1 MMLFAAGVFVD
12 LWAHDFKHLFLWDG
26 LFVKVSQKHYATL
39 DLTSTQ
45 EDGFRILIPSSYS
58 SINEN
63 FKSEASVFMLKI
75 EALTKNYSR
84 HGSTAIDRVSFDVND
99 GEIVGFVG
107 LNGAGKTTT
116 IRIGCGVTLPSA
128 GSVAVDGH
136 DIVKEKSEASKYIGW
151 VPEFTNFEQN
161 AKARDL
167 MVYFAGYHG
176 ISKDEALK
184 RTKDLFQRVNLSGFE
199 KKKLRTYSQG
209 MKKRFSLAA
218 ALLPDPK
225 NYFFDEILNGL
236 DPEGIRFIRSLMI
249 DLKHRGKAV
258 LLSSH
263 ILTEVEIISDRVV
276 FIHKG
281 KIIKIVTRDDLT
293 KVGSASGTL
302 KIVIQNLND
311 DALGYLR
318 TLGEV
323 RIEGNTIWLSNFI
336 IDPTQVSTEL
346 IKRGFL
352 IREFNVERSNL
363 EEYFFKLVGVP
374 TNGSPGTGARN

>member
-1 MMLFAAGVFVD
+1 L
-12 LWAHDFKHLFLWDG
+12 
-26 LFVKVSQKHYATL
+26 
-39 DLTSTQ
+39 
-45 EDGFRILIPSSYS
+45 
-58 SINEN
+58 
-63 FKSEASVFMLKI
+63 LKI
-75 EALTKNYSR
+75 EALTKKYSS
-84 HGSTAIDRVSFDVND
+84 HDAPAADNVSFEVND

-116 IRIGCGVTLPSA
+116 IRVGCGVSLPTS
-128 GSVAVDGH
+128 GTVLVNGH
-136 DIVKEKSEASKYIGW
+136 DIVREKAEASKYIGW
-151 VPEFTNFEQN
+151 VPEFPNFELN

-184 RTKDLFQRVNLSGFE
+184 RTQDLFQKVNLSGFE

-225 NYFFDEILNGL
+225 NYLFDEILNGL

-263 ILTEVEIISDRVV
+263 ILTEIENISDRVV

-281 KIIKIVTRDDLT
+281 NIIKIATRDELA
-293 KVGSASGTL
+293 KIESASGML
-302 KIVIQNLND
+302 RVVIQNLND

-318 TLGEV
+318 SLGEV
-323 RIEGNTIWLSNFI
+323 RVEQNTVWLSNFTT
-336 IDPTQVSTEL
+336 DPTQISTEL
-346 IKRGFL
+346 IKRGFQ
-352 IREFNVERSNL
+352 IREFNLEKSNL
-363 EEYFFKLVGVP
+363 EEYFFKLVGV
-374 TNGSPGTGARN
+374 SGTGIVQRGN

>member
-1 MMLFAAGVFVD
+1 
-12 LWAHDFKHLFLWDG
+12 
-26 LFVKVSQKHYATL
+26 
-39 DLTSTQ
+39 
-45 EDGFRILIPSSYS
+45 
-58 SINEN
+58 
-63 FKSEASVFMLKI
+63 MLKI
-75 EALTKNYSR
+75 EALTKNYTR
-84 HGSTAIDRVSFDVND
+84 HGSPAIDNVSFDVND

-116 IRIGCGVTLPSA
+116 IRISCGVTLPSS
-128 GSVAVDGH
+128 GSVSINGH
-136 DIVKEKSEASKYIGW
+136 DIVREKAEASKYIGW
-151 VPEFTNFEQN
+151 VPEFPNFEQN
-161 AKARDL
+161 ARARDL

-176 ISKDEALK
+176 IPKDEALK
-184 RTKDLFQRVNLSGFE
+184 RAGDLFQRVNLSGFE

-225 NYFFDEILNGL
+225 NYLFDEILNGL
-236 DPEGIRFIRSLMI
+236 DPEGIRFIRALMI
-249 DLKHRGKAV
+249 DLKRRGKAV

-263 ILTEVEIISDRVV
+263 ILTEIENISDRVV

-281 KIIKIVTRDDLT
+281 KIIKIATRDELA
-293 KVGSASGTL
+293 KIESASGLL

-323 RIEGNTIWLSNFI
+323 RVEGNTIWLSNFVV
-336 IDPTQVSTEL
+336 DPTQVSTEL

-352 IREFNVERSNL
+352 IREFNVEKSNL

-374 TNGSPGTGARN
+374 TNGGGSSSSTTTTTGSSSMGVNN